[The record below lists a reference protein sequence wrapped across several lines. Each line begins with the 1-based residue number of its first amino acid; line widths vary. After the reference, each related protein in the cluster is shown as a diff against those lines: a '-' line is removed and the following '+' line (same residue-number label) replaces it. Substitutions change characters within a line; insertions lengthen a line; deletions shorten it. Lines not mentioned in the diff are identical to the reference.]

1 MQPDLLETSILIT
14 PLLDSISDKDI
25 QNYMD
30 TTEGLVINAG
40 MPGQLLAG
48 MPGQLLLLKREM
60 VVVDG
65 LQYFEETYIDYSTNE
80 QK

>member
-1 MQPDLLETSILIT
+1 MQPDLLEIPILIT
-14 PLLDSISDKDI
+14 PLFYSISDEDI
-25 QNYMD
+25 QVYMD
-30 TTEGLVINAG
+30 AFEGLVLN
-40 MPGQLLAG
+40 AG

-65 LQYFEETYIDYSTNE
+65 LQYFEDTYIDYSTNE